1 MDRDK
6 QLMTPEAYSSY
17 GEFFD
22 AFRSLA
28 REYGGLSAESVM
40 AAYGRAAAY
49 TNPFVQNNRVKRIS
63 SFPVNFTKDEIVK
76 MLQAPNGNEKNL
88 RQVSHGLEWTAY
100 PYWKIRKTYQSINT
114 YRYYTYPR
122 YIDEGE
128 DQKAIMREWRL
139 LDKLNKKLRPD
150 MYAHRITGQAIQEGK
165 VCYIP
170 RYKVDKAHNA
180 VEYAMLQ
187 QLPSDY
193 WKITGFNSESGYTVM
208 FDMMWLLT
216 PGADWRQFGD
226 LLRPYLDDFSSIFE
240 PVPTVTPR
248 DVAFA
253 SDRNVVYTADG
264 RPLRLNMERFRDMQP
279 TAFGSPLLY
288 SPNGRWAYW
297 VTLPTDRAWVFEI
310 DDANVTVATPLT
322 GLFLAFDQIAA
333 LEEVQL
339 QVSQN
344 TLTGVVLGE
353 IPYHQTTGHSDSDQY
368 KLSGAGRRMFLQY
381 WYDMAAS
388 GSVWGTGAY
397 FAPVENLH
405 METFSADPNA
415 ANYSASGYSYAVEK
429 SGLAAL
435 IPVTDNP
442 RAGLANLSAMLE
454 ENFCRTIYWQ
464 FQRMMETIYDR
475 LNLRYEWGFR
485 MFGGFSTDDKRKA
498 TAKEAMTLGYL
509 PALLEYNALNG
520 NSLMD
525 DMSISTVVDASGVM
539 EMRLPLQSSYNTSA
553 EDAGSG
559 SRARTSGQGTPGR
572 PTVSI
577 EEIGTGEGSE
587 GQEDDLDNE
596 GESEE

>member
-1 MDRDK
+1 MDNK
-6 QLMTPEAYSSY
+6 QFTSPEAYSSY

-22 AFRSLA
+22 DFRTLA
-28 REYGGLSAESVM
+28 QKYGDLSAESVM
-40 AAYGRAAAY
+40 AAYNRAAAY

-63 SFPVNFTKDEIVK
+63 SFPINFTKDQIVK
-76 MLQAPNGNEKNL
+76 MLQNPNGNEVQL
-88 RQVSHGLEWTAY
+88 RQVAHGLEWTAY
-100 PYWKIRKTYQSINT
+100 PYFKIRKTYQGINT
-114 YRYYTYPR
+114 YRYFTYPL
-122 YIDEGE
+122 YLDGTE
-128 DQKAIMREWRL
+128 DKNSVMREWRL
-139 LDKLNKKLRPD
+139 LDKFNRKLRPE
-150 MYAHRITGQAIQEGK
+150 MYAHRIVGQAIQEGK
-165 VCYIP
+165 VCYVP
-170 RYKVDKAHNA
+170 RYKVDKPHNA
-180 VEYAMLQ
+180 VDYAMLQ

-208 FDMMWLLT
+208 FNMMWLLT
-216 PGADWRQFGD
+216 PGANWRQFGD
-226 LLRPYLDDFSSIFE
+226 LLRPYLDDFSAVLE
-240 PVPTVTPR
+240 PTNTRQPR

-264 RPLRLNMERFRDMQP
+264 RPLRLNMKKFAELQP
-279 TAFGSPLLY
+279 TAPGNPMLY
-288 SPNGRWAYW
+288 SPNGKWAYW
-297 VTLPTDRAWVFEI
+297 VTLPTDKAWVFEI

-353 IPYHQTTGHSDSDQY
+353 IPYHQTTAQTNSDNY
-368 KLSGAGRRMFLQY
+368 KLSPAGRRMFLRY
-381 WYDMAAS
+381 WYDMAQQ

-405 METFSADPNA
+405 METFAADPNA
-415 ANYSASGYSYAVEK
+415 ANYSSAGYSYAVEK

-442 RAGLANLSAMLE
+442 RAGLANISAKLE

-475 LNLRYEWGFR
+475 LNLRFAWGFR
-485 MFGGFSTDDKRKA
+485 MFGGFSTDDDRKDA
-498 TAKEAMTLGYL
+498 AKAAMTLGYL

-520 NSLMD
+520 YSLMD
-525 DMSISTVVDASGVM
+525 DMSLSTVIGDSGIM
-539 EMRLPLQSSYNTSA
+539 DMRIPLQSSYNTSA
-553 EDAGSG
+553 GGGGNDSTASG
-559 SRARTSGQGTPGR
+559 TGNQTGR
-572 PTVSI
+572 PTVAI
-577 EEIGTGEGSE
+577 KEIGTGEGSE

-596 GESEE
+596 GEE

>member
-28 REYGGLSAESVM
+28 REYGGLSADSVM
-40 AAYGRAAAY
+40 AAYGRAAGAV

-63 SFPVNFTKDEIVK
+63 SFPVNFTKDQIVK
-76 MLQAPNGNEKNL
+76 MLQAPNGNERSL
-88 RQVSHGLEWTAY
+88 RQVAHGLEWTAY
-100 PYWKIRKTYQSINT
+100 PFWKIRKTYQSINT
-114 YRYYTYPR
+114 YRYFTYPR
-122 YIDEGE
+122 YIEEGE
-128 DQKAIMREWRL
+128 DQKAILREWRL
-139 LDKLNKKLRPD
+139 LDKLNKRLRPD
-150 MYAHRITGQAIQEGK
+150 MYAHKITGQAIQEGK
-165 VCYIP
+165 VCYVP
-170 RYKVDKAHNA
+170 RYKVDKPHNK

-226 LLRPYLDDFSSIFE
+226 LLQPYLDDFSEVFK
-240 PVPTVTPR
+240 PVRTAVPR

-253 SDRNVVYTADG
+253 ADRRNTVYTADG
-264 RPLRLNMERFRDMQP
+264 RALRLNMEAYRRIQP
-279 TAFGSPLLY
+279 TAIGNPILY
-288 SPNGRWAYW
+288 SPNGRWCYW

-353 IPYHQTTGHSDSDQY
+353 IPYHQTTAHSDSDQY

-381 WYDMAAS
+381 WYDMAQN

-397 FAPVENLH
+397 FAPVDNLH

-415 ANYSASGYSYAVEK
+415 ANYSSAGYSYAVEK

-454 ENFCRTIYWQ
+454 ERFCAPIYNQ
-464 FQRMMETIYDR
+464 FMRMMETIYER

-485 MFGGFSTDDKRKA
+485 MFGGFSTDDKRKDV
-498 TAKEAMTLGYL
+498 AKQAMTLGYL

-525 DMSISTVVDASGVM
+525 DMSMSTVIDASGIM
-539 EMRLPLQSSYNTSA
+539 DMRVPLQSSYNTS
-553 EDAGSG
+553 DSG
-559 SRARTSGQGTPGR
+559 DSGTSSGNGTGTRGR

-596 GESEE
+596 GSEE